1 MSGPEV
7 TRAEKKLRKLFK
19 DIFFRTA
26 LQRPYLNIYIFR
38 KVQSITVK
46 TYWVEKPFAL
56 YIALLVL
63 YVRTM
68 HPWEDGLAGYA
79 TWREEVQSKN

>member
-1 MSGPEV
+1 M
-7 TRAEKKLRKLFK
+7 L
-19 DIFFRTA
+19 D
-26 LQRPYLNIYIFR
+26 YI
-38 KVQSITVK
+38 
-46 TYWVEKPFAL
+46 AL

-79 TWREEVQSKN
+79 TWREEVQAKKHTTPKVGNTIVLKLQYVS